1 VALVGF
7 NLSETA
13 MAKKKSPT
21 GPTEP
26 PMSPELRKQLSA
38 QKGLR
43 RLRGKVKWKGDLAQ
57 MREGRFPAWQD
68 GLLNVER

>member
-1 VALVGF
+1 VALVGL
-7 NLSETA
+7 NLSDTE

-26 PMSPELRKQLSA
+26 PISPELRKQLSA

-43 RLRGKVKWKGDLAQ
+43 RLRGKVKWVGDLAQ
-57 MREGRFPAWQD
+57 MREGRLPAWQD
-68 GLLNVER
+68 GIPNAER